1 MNIKKI
7 ITTGLNEEWKIL
19 VLFQFLTKL
28 NKFLLLPKRKTNI
41 ILNITV
47 NINNFIDMSELR
59 DLRGPTLYVSFR
71 IVKYC
76 TRYNKGR

>member
-7 ITTGLNEEWKIL
+7 ITTGLNEEWKFL

-41 ILNITV
+41 LNITV
-47 NINNFIDMSELR
+47 NVRYFIDMSELR
-59 DLRGPTLYVSFR
+59 DLRGPALYVSFR